1 MNSTDITTAGVRTV
15 TSPAVGLRCST
26 PDEWVVSMAT
36 ATAPH
41 HGTGLPFAGS
51 ATAVRLRGLTAAAG
65 TTGLSTTGARLGT
78 DALPSVQ
85 TTSVQTTSVQTTS
98 VQTIALKGY
107 AVIGAPAR
115 HTSSTPGDLPPED
128 PLG

>member
-1 MNSTDITTAGVRTV
+1 MITTDMTNAGVRTE
-15 TSPAVGLRCST
+15 TSPAVGLRCSV
-26 PDEWVVSMAT
+26 PAEWVVAMAP
-36 ATAPH
+36 AAAPQY
-41 HGTGLPFAGS
+41 GTGLFSAGS
-51 ATAVRLRGLTAAAG
+51 VPAVRLRGLTAAAG

-85 TTSVQTTSVQTTS
+85 TT
-98 VQTIALKGY
+98 ALKGN
-107 AVIGAPAR
+107 AAIGAPAR

>member
-26 PDEWVVSMAT
+26 PAEWVVSMAT
-36 ATAPH
+36 AAAPH
-41 HGTGLPFAGS
+41 RGTGLPFAGS

-65 TTGLSTTGARLGT
+65 TTGLSTTGARLGA

-85 TTSVQTTSVQTTS
+85 TTSVQNT
-98 VQTIALKGY
+98 ALKGY

>member
-1 MNSTDITTAGVRTV
+1 MNSTDITTAGVRSV
-15 TSPAVGLRCST
+15 TSPAVVLRCSG
-26 PDEWVVSMAT
+26 PAEWVVSMAT
-36 ATAPH
+36 AAAPQ
-41 HGTGLPFAGS
+41 HGTGLSVAGS
-51 ATAVRLRGLTAAAG
+51 TTVRLRGLAAAG
-65 TTGLSTTGARLGT
+65 TAGLSTTGARLGT

-85 TTSVQTTSVQTTS
+85 TTSVQTT
-98 VQTIALKGY
+98 ALKGH